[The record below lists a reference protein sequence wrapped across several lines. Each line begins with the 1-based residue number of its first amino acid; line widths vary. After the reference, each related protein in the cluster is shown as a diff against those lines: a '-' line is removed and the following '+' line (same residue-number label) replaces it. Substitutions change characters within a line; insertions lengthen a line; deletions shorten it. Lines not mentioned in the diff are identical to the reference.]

1 MWYNGIDGDTMK
13 NIKDFLNDVKAK
25 MVTEEG
31 IRSFLLSL
39 NNEEFISLISSSLD
53 DDPSGIPD
61 VDIERMTQE
70 HAPIISEI
78 IADLT
83 LDEKIQSLSNISN
96 DFYTVE
102 QMIFKT
108 LPLEKA
114 SAIFL
119 ENPEKYK
126 EEIEAYIETPR
137 QSSEK
142 DNLIATILSNSKLYK
157 LFSEEDRLI
166 FKHLISDSIIFLD
179 ENYNLCNVT
188 YDDLKQEL
196 ARYLANID
204 YRKNS
209 SINRGIH
216 NKLSSKNIYQIF
228 LEVNKGLERID
239 SPLLTEEQIIS
250 ELELPFEKTVL
261 FLDNCLNLTDEEITS
276 ILIKYHPDKKDLIK
290 NKDIDQLVNIIRDF
304 DLPEVDQLSFEN

>member
-1 MWYNGIDGDTMK
+1 MCYNDIDGDTMK

-39 NNEEFISLISSSLD
+39 NNEEFITLISSSLD

-61 VDIERMTQE
+61 IDIERMTQE

-83 LDEKIQSLSNISN
+83 LDEKMQSLSNISN

-114 SAIFL
+114 SAIFF

-142 DNLIATILSNSKLYK
+142 DNLIATILSDSKLYK

-166 FKHLISDSIIFLD
+166 FKSLISDDIIFLD
-179 ENYNLCNVT
+179 KKYNLCNVT
-188 YDDLKQEL
+188 YDELKQEL

-209 SINRGIH
+209 SINQGIH

-239 SPLLTEEQIIS
+239 SPLLTEEQVIS
-250 ELELPFEKTVL
+250 ELELSFEKSVL
-261 FLDNCLNLTDEEITS
+261 FLENCLNLTDEEITA
-276 ILIKYHPDKKDLIK
+276 LLLKYHPDKKDLIK
-290 NKDIDQLVNIIRDF
+290 NKDIEQLVNIISDY

>member
-1 MWYNGIDGDTMK
+1 MCYNDIDGDTMK

-39 NNEEFISLISSSLD
+39 NNEEFIALISSSLD

-61 VDIERMTQE
+61 IDIERMTQE

-83 LDEKIQSLSNISN
+83 LDEKMQSLSNISN

-114 SAIFL
+114 SAIFF

-142 DNLIATILSNSKLYK
+142 DNLIATILSDSKLYK

-166 FKHLISDSIIFLD
+166 FKSLISDDIIFLD
-179 ENYNLCNVT
+179 EKYNLCNVT
-188 YDDLKQEL
+188 YDELKQEL

-209 SINRGIH
+209 SINQGIH

-239 SPLLTEEQIIS
+239 SPLLTEEQVIS
-250 ELELPFEKTVL
+250 ELELPFEKSVL
-261 FLDNCLNLTDEEITS
+261 FLENCLNLTDEEITA
-276 ILIKYHPDKKDLIK
+276 ILLKYHPDKKDLIK
-290 NKDIDQLVNIIRDF
+290 NKDIEQLVNIISDY

>member
-1 MWYNGIDGDTMK
+1 MK

-39 NNEEFISLISSSLD
+39 NNEEFIALISSSLD

-228 LEVNKGLERID
+228 LEVNKGLERIET
-239 SPLLTEEQIIS
+239 PLLTEEQIIS

>member
-1 MWYNGIDGDTMK
+1 MCYNDIDGDTMK

-31 IRSFLLSL
+31 IRYFLLSL
-39 NNEEFISLISSSLD
+39 NNEEFITLISSSLD

-83 LDEKIQSLSNISN
+83 LDEKMQSLSNISN

-114 SAIFL
+114 SAIFF

-142 DNLIATILSNSKLYK
+142 DNLIATILSDSKLYK

-166 FKHLISDSIIFLD
+166 FKSLISDDIIFLD
-179 ENYNLCNVT
+179 EKYNLCNVT
-188 YDDLKQEL
+188 YDELKQEL

-204 YRKNS
+204 YRKNP
-209 SINRGIH
+209 SINQGIH

-239 SPLLTEEQIIS
+239 SPLLTEEQVIS
-250 ELELPFEKTVL
+250 ELELPFEKSVL
-261 FLDNCLNLTDEEITS
+261 FLENCLNLTDEEITA
-276 ILIKYHPDKKDLIK
+276 ILLKYHPDKKDLIK
-290 NKDIDQLVNIIRDF
+290 NKDIEQLVNIISDY